1 MRRTLFICLLTVF
14 VLTSA
19 FGADEKELTP
29 SDIQQS
35 LIELGFRVFKSP
47 VEAPE
52 FNLENLAGDSITLSS
67 YRGKIVL
74 LNFWATWCP
83 PCRAEMPS
91 MQALYDTLDGEEFEI
106 VAVDLNESRQTV
118 KSFVEENEYTFP
130 VLLDSTGAVGATY
143 GARSI
148 PTSFLIDS
156 AGNALGFLVGSRT
169 WEGDDIEALFHA
181 LLKK

>member
-91 MQALYDTLDGEEFEI
+91 MQKLQDRYAGDDMTVL
-106 VAVDLNESRQTV
+106 AVDLQESRAAV
-118 KSFVEENEYTFP
+118 EKFVDEYELAFAIP
-130 VLLDSTGAVGATY
+130 LDTDGRVGALY
-143 GARSI
+143 GVRSI
-148 PTSFLIDS
+148 PTTYIIGRDGMVIAGAVGGRDWSTEEVFLFFDE
-156 AGNALGFLVGSRT
+156 LVK
-169 WEGDDIEALFHA
+169 E
-181 LLKK
+181 

>member
-118 KSFVEENEYTFP
+118 QSFVEENEYTFP

-156 AGNALGFLVGSRT
+156 DGNALGFLVGSRT
-169 WEGDDIEALFHA
+169 WEGDDIEALFRA